1 MSPMSRILL
10 ALIVV
15 AFPLGEIAAQRETPI
30 YAVRLKEKEA
40 RISKLLLIEPRKEGV
55 RFGKYNLSPSG
66 VDLKGNL
73 VSPGTHIAARTNYS
87 EKEAKAMIEE
97 IEREFEKQRED
108 MDEQYVQ
115 KKGFHDVVSIAKI
128 GGERLS
134 FYDPEDPLFQKFK
147 RLLESAELIIVK
159 SKLKWQR

>member
-1 MSPMSRILL
+1 MSRILFS
-10 ALIVV
+10 LIIL
-15 AFPLGEIAAQRETPI
+15 AFPLGEIAAQQETPI
-30 YAVRLKEKEA
+30 YAVRLKEKAA

-73 VSPGTHIAARTNYS
+73 VSPGAHIAAMTNYS
-87 EKEAKAMIEE
+87 EKEAKAIIAE

-108 MDEQYVQ
+108 MDEKYVQ
-115 KKGFHDVVSIAKI
+115 KKGFHDVVAIEKI
-128 GGERLS
+128 GGERLY

-147 RLLESAELIIVK
+147 RVLESAELNTVK
-159 SKLKWQR
+159 SKRKWQR